1 MAAVGSN
8 SYIDSL
14 INKGNT
20 AAATASSDAEAMQDR
35 FLTLLVAQISNQDP
49 LNPMDN
55 AQMTSQMAQINTVTG
70 ISTLNETMKNMTSEL
85 TSLQVLQGSALV
97 GREVLVEDT
106 KLSIHEGTVD
116 DTSEDAEEGDKKTI
130 RYASGAID
138 LAGNADKVKVEILS
152 PSGVVIDTIDAGS
165 LSEGRHYFTW
175 DATKYDGSGTPSFR
189 VVAERSGSKVD
200 SIGYA
205 RHYVQSVGMSK
216 GSMQIELIG
225 ASPIAYSAVK
235 AIL

>member
-1 MAAVGSN
+1 MAAVDSN

-20 AAATASSDAEAMQDR
+20 SAPGKSDTQAMQDR

-70 ISTLNETMKNMTSEL
+70 IENLNQTVKDLGSQFTSM
-85 TSLQVLQGSALV
+85 QVLQGTSLV
-97 GREVLVEDT
+97 GREVLVTDT
-106 KLSIHEGTVD
+106 TLSIHEGTRD
-116 DTSEDAEEGDKKTI
+116 STKEGAAEGEKEKI
-130 RYASGAID
+130 LYANGAID
-138 LAGNADKVKVEILS
+138 LNGTASKVKVEILDS
-152 PSGVVIDTIDAGS
+152 SGKVIDTIDAGA
-165 LSEGRHYFTW
+165 LPEGRHYFTW
-175 DATKYDGSGTPSFR
+175 NATNFQDSGTPRFR
-189 VVAERSGSKVD
+189 VVAENNGKAVEST
-200 SIGYA
+200 GYA

-216 GSMQIELIG
+216 GVMKIDLIG
-225 ASPIAYSAVK
+225 AKSISYGDVQ

>member
-20 AAATASSDAEAMQDR
+20 AAASASSDAEAMQDR

-70 ISTLNETMKNMTSEL
+70 ISTLNETMKNMTGEL
-85 TSLQVLQGSALV
+85 TALQVLQGSALV
-97 GREVLVEDT
+97 GREVLVADPR
-106 KLSIHEGTVD
+106 LSIHEATRDSTKEG
-116 DTSEDAEEGDKKTI
+116 AEEGEKETI
-130 RYASGAID
+130 RFASGAID

-165 LSEGRHYFTW
+165 LDAGRHYFTW
-175 DATKYDGSGTPSFR
+175 DATDYTGSGAPSFR
-189 VVAERSGSKVD
+189 VVAERSGSAVEAT
-200 SIGYA
+200 SYA

-216 GSMQIELIG
+216 GSMSIELIG
-225 ASPIAYSAVK
+225 ADPIAYSAIK